1 MYIIRLMSSPIR
13 RSASKA
19 IRKQANEL
27 RKEMP
32 TAEVKLWSILHNRQL
47 GDFKFRRQH
56 PIGSFIVDFYCPEA
70 NLVIEIDGPSH
81 ADQTDKDLM
90 RTQWLEEQ
98 GLQVLRITNHDVY
111 RNINA
116 VTAVILAAC
125 MVKPSK
131 K

>member
-32 TAEVKLWSILHNRQL
+32 TAEVKLWSILQNRQL

-90 RTQWLEEQ
+90 HTQWLEEQ